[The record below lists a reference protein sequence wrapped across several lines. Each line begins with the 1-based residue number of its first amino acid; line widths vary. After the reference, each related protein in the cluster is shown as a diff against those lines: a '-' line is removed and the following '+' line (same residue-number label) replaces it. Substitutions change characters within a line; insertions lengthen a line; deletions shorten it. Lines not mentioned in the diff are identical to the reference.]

1 VPVNVPALNHVPE
14 LDSLYWNWNH
24 AAPVTA
30 GHDKVTVLEVEVGAL
45 NTIGDPHP
53 EEMVLKITE
62 ELHAPNPSLEHT
74 RLIWNSYC
82 VPGDNVLYVL
92 EVAR

>member
-1 VPVNVPALNHVPE
+1 VLEPAAVPALSHVPE
-14 LDSLYWNWNH
+14 EVALYSNSNH
-24 AAPVTA
+24 PEPVIA
-30 GHDKVTVLEVEVGAL
+30 GQDNVTVLEVDVGAL

-53 EEMVLKITE
+53 EETVLKITD

-82 VPGDNVLYVL
+82 VPGDNVL
-92 EVAR
+92 